1 MKNKQA
7 LWFVGLVLALVF
19 SMTTT
24 AMAENIRIG
33 VASPFTGNLAA
44 YGDNIKAG
52 VNLKLKEI
60 NDAGGINGQKVEL
73 VWGDDLCQP
82 KDAGTVGSKFAAD
95 KSIVA
100 VIGHLCSSATLA
112 AMPIYVRAELP
123 TISPTSTN
131 PTIGDVGMGWFFRN
145 CYTDDFQGKYLAVH
159 VVPNLLRKNK
169 VAIFYEN
176 NDYAI
181 GLKDSFITGAKS
193 AGVKVTGAEAYVA
206 KTTDFTPQL
215 TKLLQDKPDTIF
227 LCGYHPEGALIAKV
241 DPKGPAAASGLHDGD
256 VILSFDGKPVEELR
270 DLPRLVAGATP
281 GSDAKVRVWRDGAEK
296 SLTVEI
302 GKMPG
307 EEPRMAAHQP
317 AEASD
322 RVLGLG
328 LAKLTES
335 ERARLG
341 LEEDVTGVLVMDV
354 ANDSKAAQQGIHAG
368 DVIRKIDG
376 LTVDS
381 PSDVAEAV
389 AKAEKA
395 KRDAVVLLVSRG
407 DDQRFVAL
415 SLAMA

>member
-181 GLKDSFITGAKS
+181 GLKDSFMAGAKS
-193 AGVKVTGAEAYVA
+193 GGIKVTGAEAYVA

-215 TKLLQDKPDTIF
+215 TKLLRDKPDTIF
-227 LCGYHPEGALIAKV
+227 LCGYHPEGALIAGQARKLGFN
-241 DPKGPAAASGLHDGD
+241 GPLFGADGIDNEDYIKIGGKATDNTYLTVPFLAASAGPSGQEFAKRYKAAYGRD
-256 VILSFDGKPVEELR
+256 VDWMSANAYDCLGILAQVI
-270 DLPRLVAGATP
+270 
-281 GSDAKVRVWRDGAEK
+281 AKTGPDRKKIRDG
-296 SLTVEI
+296 L
-302 GKMPG
+302 
-307 EEPRMAAHQP
+307 AA
-317 AEASD
+317 
-322 RVLGLG
+322 L
-328 LAKLTES
+328 
-335 ERARLG
+335 
-341 LEEDVTGVLVMDV
+341 
-354 ANDSKAAQQGIHAG
+354 NSKANGYEGIT
-368 DVIRKIDG
+368 G
-376 LTVDS
+376 LTYFDKKG
-381 PSDVAEAV
+381 DC
-389 AKAEKA
+389 AKPAFVKMV
-395 KRDAVVLLVSRG
+395 KNG
-407 DDQRFVAL
+407 KFVA
-415 SLAMA
+415 AE